1 VILQRYILR
10 ELLASFAF
18 AFCALLAVCLI
29 GTSFQVFRTFPGLGF
44 QILMKTLP
52 LATGAMA
59 SWVTLVA
66 SCTSSTLVYARLSA
80 ENEITAMRTCGIHTG
95 RITAPAL
102 LLGLIL
108 VGASYPLNEVV
119 VPWTRH
125 HQRVVFREA
134 TEYALRFPPAGNQ
147 DFKIGNMRITY
158 VDYQDGRMKS
168 PTITRYNKNQKLVM
182 DYYAESGVIMAEERP
197 IRVVLT
203 KPRGWQINDKG
214 QEETFSAENDVSVD
228 VSTEQYDNAP
238 RQNLDKPSWEL
249 WDIVSRSRNPAVRN
263 PILMILHT
271 RYAAS
276 LAPLLFVL
284 VGMPIGILVRRGSRL
299 AGLGVAL
306 PPLLVYFVCYFIF
319 QGLGDKNRVHPL
331 FAAYAP
337 DLVLAILAASLQWGI
352 SRR

>member
-10 ELLASFAF
+10 ELLGSFVFAF
-18 AFCALLAVCLI
+18 SALLAVCLL

-44 QILMKTLP
+44 EILVKTLP

-59 SWVTLVA
+59 TWVTLVA

-80 ENEITAMRTCGIHTG
+80 ENEITAMRTCGIHAG

-108 VGASYPLNEVV
+108 VGGSYPLNEYV

-125 HQRVVFREA
+125 HQRVLFREA
-134 TEYALRFPPAGNQ
+134 TEYALRYPPAGNQ
-147 DFKIGNMRITY
+147 DFRIGNMRITY

-168 PTITRYNKNQKLVM
+168 PTITKVSREQKLVM
-182 DYYAESGVIMAEERP
+182 DYYAESGLIMAAERP

-214 QEETFSAENDVSVD
+214 QEERFSAENDVSVD
-228 VSTEQYDNAP
+228 VSTEEYDRAP
-238 RQNLDKPSWEL
+238 RQDLDKPSSEL
-249 WDIVSRSRNPAVRN
+249 WDAVFKDSSPAQRN

-299 AGLGVAL
+299 AGLGAAL
-306 PPLLVYFVCYFIF
+306 PPLLVYFVTYFIF
-319 QGLGDKNRVHPL
+319 QGLGDKNHVHPL

-337 DLVLAILAASLQWGI
+337 DAVLALLASALQWGI
-352 SRR
+352 ARR